1 MLVKELLEAPW
12 TFLKSTASTSQIPLS
27 CFVAPLIVIIA
38 ACFLFTSK
46 PNAPCLN
53 PCGLFDIA
61 NGRAKKQF
69 LFGLRSML
77 KTWFNAN
84 PHKPASVF
92 SDIGPMTVLPPS
104 MANEIRSD
112 PRLSFVEFSAK
123 FFHTSIPGFE
133 AFNEG
138 TRDSI
143 TLTVINK
150 DLTKRLAQ
158 VTQPLA
164 EETTLAMQ
172 DIFTDNKERHIIN
185 IREKILHF
193 VARISSRVFLGDELC
208 RDEAWLKITRE
219 HAMNGF
225 VAADMLRAWP
235 EALRPL
241 VSWFMPHCRTAR
253 SQIREAEEIIGPVIS
268 KRREAKEAA
277 VREGREAPVHND
289 AIEWFE
295 QASKGTP
302 YNPALSQLF
311 LSTVAIHT
319 TTDLLCQTMIDI
331 ARHPEYFEP
340 LREEVT
346 RVLAQDGWKKTSLHS
361 MQLLDSVVKES
372 QSLKPL
378 QLASMQRLAVK
389 DVQLSDGTFI
399 PKGTAS
405 CVSSHALWDPNV
417 YEAPD
422 TWDGHRFLRQR
433 KVPGKE
439 SSSQL
444 VSTSENH
451 LGFGHGKHACPGR
464 FFAANEIKIALA
476 HLLLEYEW
484 RLPEGE
490 TLDVRDFGITPIM
503 NQTLQMEFRKR
514 H

>member
-12 TFLKSTASTSQIPLS
+12 AFLNSTASASNIRLS
-27 CFVAPLIVIIA
+27 YFVAPLIAITV
-38 ACFLFTSK
+38 ACFFFTSK

-53 PCGLFDIA
+53 PQGFFDIA
-61 NGRAKKQF
+61 SGRAKKQF

-77 KTWFNAN
+77 KTWFDAN

-172 DIFTDNKERHIIN
+172 EIFTDNKEWHLIN
-185 IREKILHF
+185 VREKILHL
-193 VARISSRVFLGDELC
+193 VARISSRVFLGEELC

-225 VAADMLRAWP
+225 VAADLLRAWP
-235 EALRPL
+235 EALRPV

-253 SQIREAEEIIGPVIS
+253 SQIREAEKIIGPVIS
-268 KRREAKEAA
+268 KRREAKDAA
-277 VREGREAPVHND
+277 LRAGREAPIHND

-295 QASKGTP
+295 QASKGKP

-372 QSLKPL
+372 QRLKPL

-405 CVSSHALWDPNV
+405 CVSSHALWDPDV

-433 KVPGKE
+433 GIPGKE
-439 SSSQL
+439 NFSQL

-490 TLDVRDFGITPIM
+490 ALDVEDFGITPIM
-503 NQTLQMEFRKR
+503 NQTLKMEFRKR
-514 H
+514 D

>member
-12 TFLKSTASTSQIPLS
+12 TFLKSTASTSQIPS
-27 CFVAPLIVIIA
+27 SYFVAPLIAIIA
-38 ACFLFTSK
+38 ACFFFTSK

-53 PCGLFDIA
+53 PRGFFDIT

-77 KTWFNAN
+77 KTWFDAN
-84 PHKPASVF
+84 PHKAASVF

-138 TRDSI
+138 TRNSI

-172 DIFTDNKERHIIN
+172 DIFTDNK
-185 IREKILHF
+185 
-193 VARISSRVFLGDELC
+193 
-208 RDEAWLKITRE
+208 
-219 HAMNGF
+219 
-225 VAADMLRAWP
+225 

-277 VREGREAPVHND
+277 VREGGEAPVHND

-476 HLLLEYEW
+476 HLLLEYE
-484 RLPEGE
+484 
-490 TLDVRDFGITPIM
+490 
-503 NQTLQMEFRKR
+503 
-514 H
+514 